1 MITLDRAIAV
11 PRAGML
17 ATLRNRRGIVAS
29 VEPYD
34 TTSEGRLHLVRV
46 EYTDADGAPRTS
58 CCGNASTTPRCSNR
72 LLCPALAAN
81 RPCHQETSTRL
92 FACAGGVPAHRLSE
106 RARTPGAMPITSP
119 VFGVAHR

>member
-17 ATLRNRRGIVAS
+17 ATLRNHRGIVAS
-29 VEPYD
+29 AEPYD

-46 EYTDADGAPRTS
+46 EYTDADGAPEDVVLWEREH
-58 CCGNASTTPRCSNR
+58 NATLLER
-72 LLCPALAAN
+72 LFCPALAAN
-81 RPCHQETSTRL
+81 RACRQETSTRL
-92 FACAGGVPAHRLSE
+92 FACAGGVPSHRLSE
-106 RARTPGAMPITSP
+106 RARTAGAMPITSP

>member
-81 RPCHQETSTRL
+81 RHATRRL
-92 FACAGGVPAHRLSE
+92 RRACSRVPVGCRHTVCQSGRGP
-106 RARTPGAMPITSP
+106 RAR
-119 VFGVAHR
+119 